1 MSVDLIYEILLTIF
15 QIRKDKYRYT
25 TYMCVYV
32 VVNFFLSQLISIF
45 PLFQLHL
52 HTLPYPKT
60 KEKQKLPE
68 KEN

>member
-1 MSVDLIYEILLTIF
+1 MSVDLIYEILLRIF

-52 HTLPYPKT
+52 HTLPYPKM